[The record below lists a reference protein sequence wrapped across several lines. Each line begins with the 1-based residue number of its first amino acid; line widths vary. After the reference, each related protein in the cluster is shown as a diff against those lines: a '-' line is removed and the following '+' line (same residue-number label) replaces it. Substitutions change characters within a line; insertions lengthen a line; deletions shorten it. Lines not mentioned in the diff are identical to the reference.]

1 MIQRI
6 QTIFLIITGIVFG
19 LLFKLPLA
27 TSDKP
32 SVQFLSDSVFDI
44 TDHPAL
50 IALTIVGILV
60 ALISVFMYRKRKV
73 QLKLGYLLIV
83 LAILLP
89 VLSFILF
96 TNAAAH
102 VDQSVQVYDQV
113 GMYLPLASIVFAAL
127 ANYFIRKDEKLVKS
141 MDRLR

>member
-6 QTIFLIITGIVFG
+6 QSIFLIMTGIVFG
-19 LLFKLPLA
+19 LLFTLPLA
-27 TSDKP
+27 TSSKP

-50 IALTIVGILV
+50 IGLTILGILV
-60 ALISVFMYRKRKV
+60 ALVSVFMFRKRQA
-73 QLKLGYLLIV
+73 QLKLGYLLIIV
-83 LAILLP
+83 AILLP
-89 VLSFILF
+89 VISFVLF
-96 TNAAAH
+96 TNASAE
-102 VDQSVQVYDQV
+102 VDQSVQVYDQA